1 MIKRRKLPRLVAD
14 IEKPFPT
21 VADSA
26 GDELG
31 GAPLAIKLG
40 DLWSDFIRVPDES
53 NDPSIPKRAP
63 SAVPLL
69 DDMKGILQ
77 WD

>member
-1 MIKRRKLPRLVAD
+1 MTTREDQPDKFDD
-14 IEKPFPT
+14 IEKPHLLVVEGKGAESPVPLT
-21 VADSA
+21 VRLSD
-26 GDELG
+26 
-31 GAPLAIKLG
+31 P
-40 DLWSDFIRVPDES
+40 WSDFLRVPDRRS
-53 NDPSIPKRAP
+53 DPDAPQRSP

>member
-1 MIKRRKLPRLVAD
+1 MITRKDLPDPFDD
-14 IEKPFPT
+14 IEKPHLLVVESIGDAAPT
-21 VADSA
+21 PPLTVRLAD
-26 GDELG
+26 
-31 GAPLAIKLG
+31 P
-40 DLWSDFIRVPDES
+40 WSDFLRAPDERS
-53 NDPSIPKRAP
+53 DRDTPQRSA

>member
-1 MIKRRKLPRLVAD
+1 MTTRKDKPDDKFDD
-14 IEKPFPT
+14 IEKPHLLIVETSGDAAPVPLT
-21 VADSA
+21 VRLSD
-26 GDELG
+26 
-31 GAPLAIKLG
+31 P
-40 DLWSDFIRVPDES
+40 WSDFPRVADRRADPDAPQRS
-53 NDPSIPKRAP
+53 P

>member
-1 MIKRRKLPRLVAD
+1 MTTRKDQPDQFDD
-14 IEKPFPT
+14 IEKPHPLVVEPIGDG
-21 VADSA
+21 VA
-26 GDELG
+26 
-31 GAPLAIKLG
+31 APLTVRLS
-40 DLWSDFIRVPDES
+40 DPWSDFLRVADERS
-53 NDPSIPKRAP
+53 DSDPPQRSG